1 MEAAPRTSNEKA
13 GVTPLLTFS
22 ILSSFLKIHDKMKA
36 AAMTLK
42 KLAVDD
48 PRRVRHSLKVGLT
61 LTVISVFYYVKALY
75 SGLGQS
81 TMWAVLTV
89 VVVTEYTA
97 GATLY
102 KGLNRVIATLLAGAL
117 GLGAHRLAALA
128 GNDGKSVLLGVFVFL
143 LAAMVTFSRFVP
155 EIKARYDYGA
165 TIFILT
171 FSLVSVSGYRV
182 EELIGLAHHRLST
195 VAIGVAACMA
205 TSIAIFPVWAGEE
218 LHNLVAS
225 NLDTLASFLEGV
237 GKEYFEQKLESHKN
251 LEGASFLIGY
261 KSVLNSKAMEDS
273 LANFARWEPGHGQF
287 GFRHPWKQYLKIG
300 ALARQCACSMQ
311 SLNGFISATEKS
323 EALTNSE
330 FQQNIKTACAVMCSE
345 SGKALAELASAIRDM
360 RPPTAAAGHL
370 GNAATVGS
378 QVKMMGP
385 SETTTVEEVLLYA
398 TMANLLLEIVHGAK
412 HVADAVVQLANMA
425 KFKHAEEA
433 KSGVA
438 KHNGDGESLH
448 VVIDVR
454 N

>member
-1 MEAAPRTSNEKA
+1 
-13 GVTPLLTFS
+13 
-22 ILSSFLKIHDKMKA
+22 
-36 AAMTLK
+36 
-42 KLAVDD
+42 
-48 PRRVRHSLKVGLT
+48 
-61 LTVISVFYYVKALY
+61 
-75 SGLGQS
+75 
-81 TMWAVLTV
+81 
-89 VVVTEYTA
+89 
-97 GATLY
+97 
-102 KGLNRVIATLLAGAL
+102 
-117 GLGAHRLAALA
+117 
-128 GNDGKSVLLGVFVFL
+128 
-143 LAAMVTFSRFVP
+143 MVTFSRFVP

-273 LANFARWEPGHGQF
+273 LANFARWEPGHGHF

-300 ALARQCACSMQ
+300 AL
-311 SLNGFISATEKS
+311 L
-323 EALTNSE
+323 ALKNSE

-360 RPPTAAAGHL
+360 RPPTATAGHL
-370 GNAATVGS
+370 
-378 QVKMMGP
+378 
-385 SETTTVEEVLLYA
+385 
-398 TMANLLLEIVHGAK
+398 
-412 HVADAVVQLANMA
+412 D
-425 KFKHAEEA
+425 
-433 KSGVA
+433 
-438 KHNGDGESLH
+438 
-448 VVIDVR
+448 
-454 N
+454 